1 MLNTINTDNNNIR
14 QQLRTSYF
22 SAGVKEE
29 FKPKPPPMD
38 YTTTF
43 TGDFSKGTSYSN
55 DIPHQL
61 YYHMCM

>member
-1 MLNTINTDNNNIR
+1 M
-14 QQLRTSYF
+14 RTSYF